1 MKNGTEKTLIQST
14 SYKCDKCKDTTWI
27 LRDTGCV
34 RCSCYEMDYIKRL
47 WENYGIKA
55 EEVKKLNEF
64 KAFDSLTTN
73 LKTKASNYITQFKE
87 IYSERENSFG
97 VLGQSGS
104 GKSHVSIAIG
114 AALLNQNFKVV
125 YMPYLEV
132 MRELKA
138 NTMDDE
144 YYNRLINRY
153 KQAEVLIIDDLFKDK
168 VKSGKLTG
176 DLTEADMKHIYPI
189 LNYRYLNKIPTIFST
204 ECDIDMLLELD
215 EALAGRIVESC
226 GKNITLIKGQGYNY
240 RLRNIMKAE

>member
-1 MKNGTEKTLIQST
+1 
-14 SYKCDKCKDTTWI
+14 
-27 LRDTGCV
+27 
-34 RCSCYEMDYIKRL
+34 MDYIKRL

-64 KAFDSLTTN
+64 KPFDSLTTN
-73 LKTKASNYITQFKE
+73 LKTKASNYINQFKE

-114 AALLNQNFKVV
+114 AALLNQNYKVV

-153 KQAEVLIIDDLFKDK
+153 KQAQVLIIDDLFKDK

-176 DLTEADMKHIYPI
+176 ELTEADMKHIYPI
-189 LNYRYLNKIPTIFST
+189 LNHRYLNKIPTIFST